1 MSDLF
6 YAIYS
11 PSKDAW
17 LDADGEYGSCSD
29 AEHFREPDMI
39 VTLEGDQR
47 WVGPIAEGEY
57 K

>member
-11 PSKDAW
+11 PSKDKW
-17 LDADGEYGSCSD
+17 LNADGEYGPCRE
-29 AEHFREPDMI
+29 AEKFPSPEYIIALD
-39 VTLEGDQR
+39 GDHK

-57 K
+57 Q

>member
-11 PSKDAW
+11 PSKDKW